1 MRIGGTYEMILKIMY
16 VATIIAVCYVGIKGM
31 LFGNT
36 KLEKKRYSY
45 FNSKIAFNVAK
56 VLLLLFAI
64 LTFLSTTNII
74 NQSQRDVYGLIWFD
88 CIFLNWYIDNN
99 FLG

>member
-1 MRIGGTYEMILKIMY
+1 MRIDGTYEMILKTMY
-16 VATIIAVCYVGIKGM
+16 VATIIIVCYVGIKSL
-31 LFGNT
+31 LFGNI

-45 FNSKIAFNVAK
+45 FNSKMAFNVAK

-64 LTFLSTTNII
+64 LTFLSATNII
-74 NQSQRDVYGLIWFD
+74 NQSQRDMYGLIWFD
-88 CIFLNWYIDNN
+88 SMFLNWYIDNN